1 MQNCNCGGQTVSIG
15 KCDIDVRACFFFNS
29 TGDMT
34 SKKATFRA
42 FATDVSGG
50 TPGKMVSACCFTN
63 ATNAGIV
70 MVERCV
76 LVVCACGMWG
86 WTMGCGVAGCYLL
99 ARVSCV
105 RQCARLMRCTVLT
118 TSRRLMLPSLLKAV
132 PTCLSASPDQAI
144 PRVSGYEFGAL
155 QYWADDLMKRVSF

>member
-86 WTMGCGVAGCYLL
+86 IHWGWVGMWGGWVPSARAGVLCPPMRMFDVLYCSHNLSSPDAAQPVEGCADMP
-99 ARVSCV
+99 V
-105 RQCARLMRCTVLT
+105 RQ
-118 TSRRLMLPSLLKAV
+118 P
-132 PTCLSASPDQAI
+132 
-144 PRVSGYEFGAL
+144 
-155 QYWADDLMKRVSF
+155 

>member
-1 MQNCNCGGQTVSIG
+1 MNLFNALDKPTNCNCGGQTVSIG

-70 MVERCV
+70 MVE
-76 LVVCACGMWG
+76 
-86 WTMGCGVAGCYLL
+86 
-99 ARVSCV
+99 
-105 RQCARLMRCTVLT
+105 
-118 TSRRLMLPSLLKAV
+118 SLLKAV

>member
-76 LVVCACGMWG
+76 LVVCARCVCLWHVGMDNVWVGMRGG
-86 WTMGCGVAGCYLL
+86 WVLP
-99 ARVSCV
+99 ARVGVMCAPMCMFDVLYCPHNLSSPDAAQPVEGCADMPV
-105 RQCARLMRCTVLT
+105 RQ
-118 TSRRLMLPSLLKAV
+118 P
-132 PTCLSASPDQAI
+132 
-144 PRVSGYEFGAL
+144 
-155 QYWADDLMKRVSF
+155 